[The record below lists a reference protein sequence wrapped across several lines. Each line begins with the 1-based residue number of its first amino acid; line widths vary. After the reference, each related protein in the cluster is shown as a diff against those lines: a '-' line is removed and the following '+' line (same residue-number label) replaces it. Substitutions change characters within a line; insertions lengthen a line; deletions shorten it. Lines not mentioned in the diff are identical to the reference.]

1 VGAAALIAQRM
12 LKNPLGQ
19 ILAYQYTVTGS
30 WTDPKVVRI
39 VTPKVPEGERT
50 SP

>member
-1 VGAAALIAQRM
+1 M

-19 ILAYQYTVTGS
+19 ILAYQYSITGS
-30 WTDPKVVRI
+30 WADPKVARI
-39 VTPKVPEGERT
+39 VAPKVPEGDRT